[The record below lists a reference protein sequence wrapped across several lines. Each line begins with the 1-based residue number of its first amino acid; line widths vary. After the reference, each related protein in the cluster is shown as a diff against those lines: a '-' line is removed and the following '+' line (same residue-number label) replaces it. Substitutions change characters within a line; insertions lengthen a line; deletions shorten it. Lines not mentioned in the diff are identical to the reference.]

1 MTGQGECPLNS
12 VGLPECRPIY
22 GGTYFPPEHWKQFL
36 QKLVA
41 RWDENPQLANDYA
54 ERLTAG
60 IQQSEQLPLVQIPD
74 AYAKEDL
81 TRIVTPW
88 KERFD
93 KRSEE
98 HTSELQSLMPL
109 SSDVFCLKN
118 KKKL

>member
-1 MTGQGECPLNS
+1 M
-12 VGLPECRPIY
+12 
-22 GGTYFPPEHWKQFL
+22 
-36 QKLVA
+36 
-41 RWDENPQLANDYA
+41 WDENPQLANDYA

-93 KRSEE
+93 KQEGGYRGAPKFPLPNNWSFLLHYGVLMNDPEVVDHVHFTLRKIRSEE
-98 HTSELQSLMPL
+98 RRVGKECVSTCRSRW
-109 SSDVFCLKN
+109 
-118 KKKL
+118 